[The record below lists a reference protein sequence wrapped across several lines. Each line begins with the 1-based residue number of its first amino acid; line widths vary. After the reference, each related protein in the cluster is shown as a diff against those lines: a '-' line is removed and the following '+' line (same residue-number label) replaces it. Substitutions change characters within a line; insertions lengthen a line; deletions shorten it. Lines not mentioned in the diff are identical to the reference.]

1 MTSVTLSHCAGESDL
16 RNHNGEKEVNVL
28 EFPDL
33 IHFFSSPS
41 FTLAIQYSTPCE
53 KFLNVWSSIFELI
66 QSYRSG
72 SSVIPIRG
80 LCLPMSN
87 KCEHIIINQS
97 TQLLSFV
104 GQNPIGL
111 ENHGGMQS
119 ISGSY
124 GGDQDD
130 KEIRGDPS
138 GGKQDSDSVS
148 GAEHPCSSLGCADP
162 FLGAGVG
169 LTHEEGRFCGGISS
183 VRILIRR
190 CVA

>member
-162 FLGAGVG
+162 FLGTGVG

>member
-16 RNHNGEKEVNVL
+16 RKHNGEKEVNVL

-80 LCLPMSN
+80 LCLLMSN

-138 GGKQDSDSVS
+138 GGKQDPDSVS

-190 CVA
+190 CVT

>member
-1 MTSVTLSHCAGESDL
+1 MTSVILIHCAGVSGL
-16 RNHNGEKEVNVL
+16 RKHNGEKEVNVL

-72 SSVIPIRG
+72 SSVTPIRG

-104 GQNPIGL
+104 GQNPTGL

-124 GGDQDD
+124 GGDQDN

-169 LTHEEGRFCGGISS
+169 FTHEEGRFCGGISS

-190 CVA
+190 CVT